1 MSASDIGIR
10 VSLLAFVVATAGC
23 GGAPSADHSVPTLVK
38 TLKEDKDPNM
48 RYWAAGAI
56 GKLGADA
63 QPAVPDLIAALHD
76 DSKLVQM
83 GAAYA
88 LGEIRNADAVPAL
101 QEAIKSNE
109 KEVRT
114 AAAAALKMI
123 QAKRKK

>member
-1 MSASDIGIR
+1 MSVYLNCIR
-10 VSLLAFVVATAGC
+10 AVSLALAGATLGC
-23 GGAPSADHSVPTLVK
+23 GSAASVDHSVPTLVK
-38 TLKEDKDPNM
+38 TLKEDKDPNL

-56 GKLGADA
+56 GKLGTDA

-88 LGEIRNADAVPAL
+88 LGEIRSTDAVPAL
-101 QEAIKSNE
+101 QEASKSTE
-109 KEVRT
+109 KDVRI

-123 QAKRKK
+123 QTKRTK